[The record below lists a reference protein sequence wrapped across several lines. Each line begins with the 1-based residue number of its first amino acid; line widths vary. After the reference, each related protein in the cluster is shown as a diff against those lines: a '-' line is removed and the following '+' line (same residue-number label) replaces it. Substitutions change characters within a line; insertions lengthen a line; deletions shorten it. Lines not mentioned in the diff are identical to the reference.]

1 MKRWA
6 AEYFGPGNL
15 GHGVPA
21 LAGGARAGRTTREIF
36 SISSRAHVPPPEAV
50 AMQLTDRRRPGG
62 SRRGQP
68 KASIQPQTFASPAR
82 ALSACRPS
90 SKISPFGRCEPPRRR
105 RSNRVVPPEGGTPHP
120 VKNFASHPR

>member
-6 AEYFGPGNL
+6 TVFLERGQL
-15 GHGVPA
+15 GCGVPA
-21 LAGGARAGRTTREIF
+21 LASGVRVGVEARAF
-36 SISSRAHVPPPEAV
+36 SSV
-50 AMQLTDRRRPGG
+50 AAQAGALPSEGGMMQLTDRRRLGG

-68 KASIQPQTFASPAR
+68 TASIHPQTFASPAR

-105 RSNRVVPPEGGTPHP
+105 RSNRMVPPEGGTPNP